1 VRVAVFFC
9 EKKKGDADY
18 LCRGGGKSKAE
29 KRQKIKKPLKLRGD
43 SRANGFF
50 SFFLFEAVEK
60 RFFGKERSAKPEAK
74 SQKTFFQS

>member
-9 EKKKGDADY
+9 EKKNGDADNF
-18 LCRGGGKSKAE
+18 CRGGGKSKAE

-50 SFFLFEAVEK
+50 SFFLFEAVK
-60 RFFGKERSAKPEAK
+60 KKGLKKL
-74 SQKTFFQS
+74 